1 MYNTV
6 INLTESV
13 PSPLSRN
20 QCIEHLFFINIV
32 QRTTVFKY
40 NYIPNLRVVHNLDK
54 NSQAVKKGAA
64 LFKMASIKK
73 SCEIQAG
80 GQEMAVMVG

>member
-1 MYNTV
+1 MQNNKFNVFAGVNTD
-6 INLTESV
+6 
-13 PSPLSRN
+13 
-20 QCIEHLFFINIV
+20 
-32 QRTTVFKY
+32 
-40 NYIPNLRVVHNLDK
+40 LDK